1 MKLVNSQE
9 MKQIDSKA
17 INDYMIPGLVLMEN
31 AGIRTVE
38 IVEEILDG
46 AAGKTVLVLVGK
58 GNNGGDGLVIARHLM
73 NSGAQVF
80 VFALGRPEAFPPDA
94 RTNFEILKKMGGQFY
109 ELQQEADLDSLMI
122 CLLNSDLIVDALY
135 GNGFKGRLNDYE
147 ARLADMVNW
156 CKKPVVAVDIPSGV
170 DADTG
175 LVHGTAIRAA
185 HTVCFALPK
194 IGLVLEPGKDYV
206 GTLSVADISIPRT
219 LLLDNQLKTN
229 LITADM
235 VGPFIKLRP
244 AESHKGTFGHALVIG
259 GSVGLTGAV
268 VMASYAALRTGAG
281 LVTAALPES
290 LAPIVDGVITEVMAA
305 PLPESGEALIGLE
318 AVAVLDNLMGTVSVA
333 AIGPGMSGHAEA
345 AAVMRH
351 VLQRAGIPL
360 VIDADGLNALVGNTD
375 IFKDRQVPIVLT
387 PHPGEMS
394 RLTGKSI
401 AEIQAG
407 RLEVARHYAVEWG
420 VTLVLKGNKTVV
432 ADPFGNLY
440 INIIGNPGM
449 ATAGSGDVLCGIIT
463 GLIAQ
468 GLKATEAAV
477 AGVYLHARC
486 GDRVAEQKG
495 QRGLVAGDMI
505 AVLPEILCS
514 FENQTL

>member
-1 MKLVNSQE
+1 MKLVNSRE
-9 MKQIDSKA
+9 MKQIDARA
-17 INDYMIPGLVLMEN
+17 INEYNIPGIVLMEN

-38 IVEEILDG
+38 VIEEILHG
-46 AAGKTVLVLVGK
+46 SAGKTVLILVGK

-73 NSGAQVF
+73 NAGAQVL
-80 VFALGRPEAFPPDA
+80 VFALSGPEVLPPDA
-94 RTNFEILKKMGGQFY
+94 RTNYEILRKMGGQIC
-109 ELQQEADLDSLMI
+109 ELRQDADLDSFMLG
-122 CLLNSDLIVDALY
+122 LLNSDLIVDALY
-135 GNGFKGRLNDYE
+135 GNGFKGSLNDFE
-147 ARLADMVNW
+147 ARLADMVNRS
-156 CKKPVVAVDIPSGV
+156 KKPVVAVDIPSGV

-175 LVHGTAIRAA
+175 LVNGTAIKAA

-194 IGLVLEPGKDYV
+194 IGLVLEPGKDYA
-206 GTLSVADISIPRT
+206 GSLRIADISIPRS
-219 LLLDNQLKTN
+219 LLSDDQLKTN

-235 VGPFIKLRP
+235 ISPMIKPRP
-244 AESHKGTFGHALVIG
+244 AESHKGTYGHALVVG
-259 GSVGLTGAV
+259 GSAGLTGAV
-268 VMASYAALRTGAG
+268 VMAAYAALRSGAG
-281 LVTAALPES
+281 LVTAALPAS
-290 LAPIVDGVITEVMAA
+290 LAPVVDGVMTEVMVA

-318 AVAVLDNLMGTVSVA
+318 AVAVLLNLMGTVSVA
-333 AIGPGMSGHAEA
+333 AIGPGMSGHTEA
-345 AAVMRH
+345 TAVMRH
-351 VLQRAGIPL
+351 VLERAGIPL

-387 PHPGEMS
+387 PHPGEMA

-401 AEIQAG
+401 AEIQAN
-407 RLEVARHYAVEWG
+407 RMEIARYYAMEWG

-440 INIIGNPGM
+440 INTIGNPGM

-468 GLKATEAAV
+468 GLKASEAAI

-495 QRGLVAGDMI
+495 QRGLIAGDMI
-505 AVLPEILCS
+505 AALPEILGS
-514 FENQTL
+514 FEKTL

>member
-9 MKQIDSKA
+9 MKQIDAKA
-17 INDYMIPGLVLMEN
+17 INEYNIPGIVLMEN

-38 IVEEILDG
+38 VIEEILDG
-46 AAGKTVLVLVGK
+46 TAGKTVLILVGR

-80 VFALGRPEAFPPDA
+80 VFALAKPEVLPPDA
-94 RTNFEILKKMGGQFY
+94 RTNYEILNKMGGQFY
-109 ELQQEADLDSLMI
+109 ELQQETDLDSFMV

-135 GNGFKGRLNDYE
+135 GNGFKGSLNE
-147 ARLADMVNW
+147 FETRLADMINW
-156 CKKPVVAVDIPSGV
+156 SKKPVVAVDIPSGV
-170 DADTG
+170 NADTG
-175 LVHGTAIRAA
+175 AVTGTAIRAT

-194 IGLVLEPGKDYV
+194 VGLVLEPGKDYV
-206 GTLSVADISIPRT
+206 GTLSIADISIPRA
-219 LLLDNQLKTN
+219 LLNDQQLKTN

-235 VGPFIKLRP
+235 VSPFFKRRP

-268 VMASYAALRTGAG
+268 VMAAYAALRTGAG
-281 LVTAALPES
+281 LVTAALPAS
-290 LAPIVDGVITEVMAA
+290 LVPIVDGVITEVMVA

-318 AVAVLDNLMGTVSVA
+318 AVSVLHNLMGTVSVA
-333 AIGPGMSGHAEA
+333 AIGPGMSGHTEA

-351 VLQRAGIPL
+351 VLERAGIPL

-387 PHPGEMS
+387 PHPGEMA

-401 AEIQAG
+401 AEIQAN
-407 RLEVARHYAVEWG
+407 RMEIARHYAMEWG

-432 ADPFGNLY
+432 ADPSGNLY
-440 INIIGNPGM
+440 VNIIGNPGM

-468 GLKATEAAV
+468 GLKASDAAI
-477 AGVYLHARC
+477 AGVYLHALC

-495 QRGLVAGDMI
+495 QRGLVAGDLI
-505 AVLPEILCS
+505 AVLPEILGS
-514 FENQTL
+514 FEKTL